1 METNH
6 KSGST
11 LSKSCR
17 IQKLPYPKV
26 AVSKSCRNCVII
38 GASPADGL
46 CRADGYHRYHFGN
59 LYAHH
64 HRRITFD
71 TFDTYLRRATKIE
84 EK

>member
-1 METNH
+1 LRH
-6 KSGST
+6 HR
-11 LSKSCR
+11 R
-17 IQKLPYPKV
+17 I
-26 AVSKSCRNCVII
+26 
-38 GASPADGL
+38 GTSPAYGL